1 MTLAADAR
9 YAFRQLRGNP
19 GFTIVVL
26 VTLSLCIGANAAIY
40 SVLNAVVFRPL
51 PYPEPN
57 RLAMVTTANLW
68 QGREETNFSQTGA
81 LFEAVRDGAPG
92 LDSAAYAS
100 QTGVNFISPGPS
112 GRRPAYV
119 QQQRVSAGFF
129 AVLGVALL
137 KGREFSRKEDVP
149 DGPPV
154 AILSYEF
161 WRRALRGD
169 PAVAGSTI
177 KLRGSLYTVIGIL
190 PRGFRSPSEPSLTDP
205 TRLPVDLWTP
215 LQPTTT
221 GEGSGSN
228 YGVVARLKPGV
239 SWPEATGQLQA
250 LSHGLM
256 QMPNFPHDSD
266 AREFEERIVPLQSAL
281 TRDVRTGL
289 YLTWAAVLAVLLI
302 GCVNVAGL
310 LLARAPA
317 RSREIATRLALG
329 GSRAAIVRQLIV
341 ESLVLSL
348 GGCAAGLLIG
358 AFAVDWLKA
367 LGAVNFEIV
376 QPIELD
382 WRVMAAMFGI
392 ALLTSFVFGL
402 FPAIRTSRLDIR
414 AVLMESGRGVAG
426 GRRNWPRYVLVAG
439 EVALSLVLL
448 VGAGLLVRTLTYF
461 YSLSPGFDTRNLIVA
476 ESSLLDAR
484 YKERDDIVSL
494 FQRGLEHIRAIPG
507 VRSAAA
513 GLTLPYERPL
523 NDGFKQLDG
532 YTGEAPR
539 GRMSEMVYVTPGY
552 FETLAMPLMQG
563 RTFRESDT
571 PRNNKVAV
579 VSQTFARKVFKSPAA
594 ALGHRLRIE
603 NNDCEI
609 VGVVGDVEQH
619 SGLGGNQGPISV
631 DPTVYLPMAQSPP
644 GFLYV
649 VHRWFSPKWVV
660 RSSASP
666 GRIEPK
672 IQEAIAAVD
681 PELPVSRF
689 KTMDEL
695 SGVFLQEQRYM
706 AALFSMMAALAL
718 ALAAIGLYG
727 LISNTIAQ
735 RTHELGIRI
744 ALGAT
749 ARQTIAHAMKP
760 GIVLALIGIAAGA
773 IPARATVR
781 LLESMIWGIQP
792 ADPFTFCATAAVLL
806 AVAALASLA
815 PALRILRLDPAKTLR
830 NQ

>member
-1 MTLAADAR
+1 MPFAANAR
-9 YAFRQLRGNP
+9 YAVRQLRRNP
-19 GFTIVVL
+19 GFTFVVL
-26 VTLSLCIGANAAIY
+26 ATLCLCIGANTAIY
-40 SVLNAVVFRPL
+40 SVLDAVVLRPL
-51 PYPEPN
+51 PYPEPD
-57 RLAMVTTANLW
+57 RLAMVVTANLR
-68 QGREETNFSQTGA
+68 QGGEETDFSQTGA

-92 LDSAAYAS
+92 LESAAYAS
-100 QTGVNFISPGPS
+100 QTGVNFIGPGLAV
-112 GRRPAYV
+112 RRPAYV

-129 AVLGVALL
+129 RVLGVSPLI
-137 KGREFSRKEDVP
+137 GREFSRKEDVP
-149 DGPPV
+149 DGPPIAV
-154 AILSYEF
+154 LSYEF
-161 WRRALRGD
+161 WQRALRGD
-169 PAVAGSTI
+169 RGIAGNTI
-177 KLRGSLYTVIGIL
+177 KLRGTLYTVIGIL
-190 PRGFRSPSEPSLTDP
+190 PRGFRGPSEPSLADP

-215 LQPTTT
+215 LQPSPT

-256 QMPNFPHDSD
+256 QMPGFPHDSD
-266 AREFEERIVPLQSAL
+266 SAEFEERIVPLQSAL
-281 TRDVRTGL
+281 TRDVRGGL
-289 YLTWAAVLAVLLI
+289 YVTWAAVLAVLLI

-310 LLARAPA
+310 LLARSPA

-329 GSRAAIVRQLIV
+329 GSRAAIVRQLLI
-341 ESLVLSL
+341 ESLVLAL
-348 GGCAAGLLIG
+348 GGCAAGLLLG
-358 AFAVDWLKA
+358 AFAVDWLKG

-392 ALLTSFVFGL
+392 ALLTSLVFGL
-402 FPAIRTSRLDIR
+402 FPAIQTSRMDIR
-414 AVLMESGRGVAG
+414 SVLMEAGRGVAG
-426 GRRNWPRYVLVAG
+426 GSRNWPRYVLVAG

-448 VGAGLLVRTLTYF
+448 IGAGLLVRTLTYF
-461 YSLSPGFDTRNLIVA
+461 YGLSPGFDTRNLVVA

-484 YKERDDIVSL
+484 YEKRDSIVAL
-494 FQRGLEHIRAIPG
+494 FHRGLEGIRAIPG
-507 VRSAAA
+507 VKSAAA
-513 GLTLPYERPL
+513 ALTLPYERPL
-523 NDGFKQLDG
+523 NDGYKQLDG
-532 YTGEAPR
+532 FTGEPPR
-539 GRMSEMVYVTPGY
+539 GGMSEMVYVTPGY
-552 FETLAMPLMQG
+552 FETLLMPLLQG

-571 PRNNKVAV
+571 PQSNKVAV
-579 VSQTFARKVFKSPAA
+579 VSQTFARTVFGRAGA
-594 ALGHRLRIE
+594 ALGHHLRIE

-609 VGVVGDVEQH
+609 IGVVGDVEQH
-619 SGLGGNQGPISV
+619 SGLGGRQGPISV
-631 DPTVYLPMAQSPP
+631 DPTVYLLMAQSPN

-660 RSSASP
+660 RTSASP
-666 GRIEPK
+666 ARVEPK

-681 PELPVSRF
+681 PELPISRF

-727 LISNTIAQ
+727 LISSMIAQ
-735 RTHELGIRI
+735 RTYELGIRI

-749 ARQTIAHAMKP
+749 ARQTIAGAMKP

-773 IPARATVR
+773 ALARATVR
-781 LLESMIWGIQP
+781 LLESMIWGIRP
-792 ADPFTFCATAAVLL
+792 TDPFTFCCTAGVLL
-806 AVAALASLA
+806 AVAAVASLV
-815 PALRILRLDPAKTLR
+815 PALRILWLDPARTLR

>member
-1 MTLAADAR
+1 MPLAADAR
-9 YAFRQLRGNP
+9 YAVRQLRRNP
-19 GFTIVVL
+19 GFTFVVL
-26 VTLSLCIGANAAIY
+26 ATLCLCIGANTAIY
-40 SVLNAVVFRPL
+40 SVLDAVVLRPL
-51 PYPEPN
+51 PYPEPD
-57 RLAMVTTANLW
+57 RLAMVVTANLR
-68 QGREETNFSQTGA
+68 QGGEETDFSQTGA

-92 LDSAAYAS
+92 LESAAYAS
-100 QTGVNFISPGPS
+100 QTGVNFIGPGLAV
-112 GRRPAYV
+112 RRPAYV

-129 AVLGVALL
+129 RVLGVSPLI
-137 KGREFSRKEDVP
+137 GREFSRKEDVP
-149 DGPPV
+149 DGPPIAV
-154 AILSYEF
+154 LSYEF
-161 WRRALRGD
+161 WQRALRGD
-169 PAVAGSTI
+169 RGIAGNTI
-177 KLRGSLYTVIGIL
+177 KLRGTLYTVIGIL
-190 PRGFRSPSEPSLTDP
+190 PRGFRGPSEPSLADP

-215 LQPTTT
+215 LQPSPT

-256 QMPNFPHDSD
+256 QMPGFPHDSD
-266 AREFEERIVPLQSAL
+266 SAEFEERIVPLQSAL
-281 TRDVRTGL
+281 TRDVRGGL
-289 YLTWAAVLAVLLI
+289 YVTWAAVLAVLLI

-310 LLARAPA
+310 LLARSPA

-329 GSRAAIVRQLIV
+329 GSRAAIVRQLLI
-341 ESLVLSL
+341 ESLVLAL
-348 GGCAAGLLIG
+348 GGCAAGLLPG
-358 AFAVDWLKA
+358 AFAVDWLKG

-392 ALLTSFVFGL
+392 ALLTSLVFGL
-402 FPAIRTSRLDIR
+402 FPAIQTSRMDIR
-414 AVLMESGRGVAG
+414 SVLMEAGRGVAG
-426 GRRNWPRYVLVAG
+426 GSRNWPRYVLVAG

-448 VGAGLLVRTLTYF
+448 IGAGLLVRTLTYF
-461 YSLSPGFDTRNLIVA
+461 YGLSPGFDTRNLVVA

-484 YKERDDIVSL
+484 YEKRDSIVAL
-494 FQRGLEHIRAIPG
+494 FHRGLEGIRAIPG
-507 VRSAAA
+507 VKSAAA
-513 GLTLPYERPL
+513 ALTLPYERPL
-523 NDGFKQLDG
+523 NDGYKQLDG
-532 YTGEAPR
+532 FTGEPPR
-539 GRMSEMVYVTPGY
+539 GGMSEMVYVTPGY
-552 FETLAMPLMQG
+552 FETLLMPLLQG

-571 PRNNKVAV
+571 PQSNKVAV
-579 VSQTFARKVFKSPAA
+579 VSQTFARTVFGRAGA

-609 VGVVGDVEQH
+609 IGVVGDVEQH
-619 SGLGGNQGPISV
+619 SGLGGRQGPISV
-631 DPTVYLPMAQSPP
+631 DPTVYLLMAQSPN

-660 RSSASP
+660 RTSASP
-666 GRIEPK
+666 ARVEPK

-681 PELPVSRF
+681 PELPISRF

-727 LISNTIAQ
+727 LISSMIAQ
-735 RTHELGIRI
+735 RTYELGIRI

-749 ARQTIAHAMKP
+749 ARQ
-760 GIVLALIGIAAGA
+760 IGIAAGA
-773 IPARATVR
+773 ALARATVR
-781 LLESMIWGIQP
+781 LLESMIWGIRP
-792 ADPFTFCATAAVLL
+792 TDPFTFCCTAGVLL
-806 AVAALASLA
+806 AVAAVASLV
-815 PALRILRLDPAKTLR
+815 PALRILWLDPARTLH